1 METKHNLSIL
11 VKNNSGLLLRVSGLF
26 SRRGYN
32 IQSISAAQT
41 QDPDITRM
49 TITVGGDQQ
58 TLEQIENQVRKLVD
72 VIEVKVIDN
81 TNAVL
86 REHMIMKVTASDETR
101 AAVVEIANLFKANIV
116 DVGADNMM
124 LELTGEPKKISGF
137 INLIEP
143 YGIIELMRTGVCGL
157 ERG

>member
-11 VKNNSGLLLRVSGLF
+11 VNNNSGLLLRVSGLF

-41 QDPDITRM
+41 QDPNITRM

-86 REHMIMKVTASDETR
+86 REHMIMKVNASDETR
-101 AAVVEIANLFKANIV
+101 AAVVEIANLFKANVV

-137 INLIEP
+137 VNLIKP